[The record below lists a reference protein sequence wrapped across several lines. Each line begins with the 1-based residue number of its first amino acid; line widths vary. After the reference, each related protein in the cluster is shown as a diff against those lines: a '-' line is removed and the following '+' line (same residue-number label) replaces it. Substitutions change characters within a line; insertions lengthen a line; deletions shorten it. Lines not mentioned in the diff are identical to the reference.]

1 MAATKNLDITQGKTF
16 TLVLRWETEPVAYKA
31 ITAIQQTAPVRMA
44 VAGHGAPDGWRGA
57 VTSVKGMTE
66 INAADQAKLRDSDY
80 HAITVIDANTVEF
93 NDVNA
98 AGFKPYASGGYLQ
111 YNTPVDLTDFVARM
125 EIKDKVGGTLLASA
139 DVVDAPLNIL
149 DIAID
154 NTKKTIT
161 LTINAT
167 DTAALT
173 WKRGVYDLE
182 MQSATGVVTALITGT
197 VSVTKEVTT

>member
-1 MAATKNLDITQGKTF
+1 MAATKDLTIQQGKTF
-16 TLVLRWETEPVAYKA
+16 TLVLRWETEPVVYKP
-31 ITAIQQTAPVRMA
+31 ITAIQQTAPVRMT
-44 VAGHGAPDGWRGA
+44 VANTAPDGWRAA

-66 INAADQAKLRDSDY
+66 INAADPAKLRDSDY
-80 HAITVIDANTVEF
+80 HALTVIDANTVEF

-98 AGFKPYASGGYLQ
+98 AGFKAYVSGGYLQ

-139 DVVDAPLNIL
+139 DPADGLLKIL

-154 NTKKTIT
+154 NLKKTIT
-161 LTINAT
+161 LTISAT
-167 DTAALT
+167 ATAAIT
-173 WKRGVYDLE
+173 WKKGVFDLE
-182 MQSATGVVTALITGT
+182 MQSLAGVVTALITGS